1 MASTSRQRAADCRW
15 QEGEFARSPWSI
27 ANAVGG
33 ALDATLPVFVEER
46 VWVLHQKPQADR
58 AHFVLELKLHV
69 EFDRVSSKSDVVRW
83 IGFVF
88 KSQLEAKLLSVEL
101 NRPLDIPRT
110 QNRVSFFEHWRLP
123 TFPTDAT
130 RTTRFT
136 RSRL

>member
-1 MASTSRQRAADCRW
+1 
-15 QEGEFARSPWSI
+15 
-27 ANAVGG
+27 
-33 ALDATLPVFVEER
+33 LPVFVEER
-46 VWVLHQKPQADR
+46 VWVLHHKPQADR
-58 AHFVLELKLHV
+58 AHFAFELKLHV

-88 KSQLEAKLLSVEL
+88 NSQLEAKQLSVEL

-110 QNRVSFFEHWRLP
+110 KNRLGLFEHCRLP
-123 TFPTDAT
+123 TFPTDVT